1 MLDHLPASSQA
12 GDEHPG
18 QILLDDIAPLL
29 ERGIFRLVTASPPAR
44 VVDHDVEGTKGVD
57 RLGDQRVDRVRIGDV
72 DGDRQCTLAF
82 LGDPASDPL
91 DVVAVSARHHDVC
104 SRRRVCRDHRSTE
117 PACAT
122 RDDRRLAVQPEI
134 AHVRIPRSLPAE
146 ILLCGANSTRW
157 YGFRSGGPVTRM
169 AEAALMRHN
178 ELTDDQVDFYHHHG
192 YLHLPAVFSTDE
204 IARMADELDWQM
216 DTWAAKG
223 PGWSGPWRRVY
234 MPAEVERRS
243 KLIALHDLHR
253 YSKAWC
259 DAVTHPRLAGA
270 IADLIGPNVE
280 LHHTT
285 LHAKPPETGHPFP
298 MHQD

>member
-1 MLDHLPASSQA
+1 
-12 GDEHPG
+12 
-18 QILLDDIAPLL
+18 
-29 ERGIFRLVTASPPAR
+29 
-44 VVDHDVEGTKGVD
+44 
-57 RLGDQRVDRVRIGDV
+57 
-72 DGDRQCTLAF
+72 
-82 LGDPASDPL
+82 
-91 DVVAVSARHHDVC
+91 
-104 SRRRVCRDHRSTE
+104 
-117 PACAT
+117 
-122 RDDRRLAVQPEI
+122 
-134 AHVRIPRSLPAE
+134 
-146 ILLCGANSTRW
+146 
-157 YGFRSGGPVTRM
+157 M

-178 ELTDDQVDFYHHHG
+178 ELTEEQVDFYHQHG

-204 IARMADELDWQM
+204 IARMAAELDWQI

-270 IADLIGPNVE
+270 IADLIGPNLE

-298 MHQD
+298 MHQDWAFYQHANGRYIDCLIHLDDTDDTNGCIRFLDGSHRGGARQHVIKNPDGSPCTPHLPTDDWDIEDTVPVPAKRGDVVAFSIHMIHGSRINRTDAVRRIVRVGYRDPENVQTAGQSHGRPGLMVWGMRPRTDGQPMLGTNV